1 MAVDDVSGLGLSE
14 LISLRGRRAVVTGGG
29 AGMGLAIARRL
40 AEAGASVVI
49 GDLDSDAACKGAEAI
64 TREFGTHA
72 VGQALDVRREE
83 SIVSL
88 ANMAVATLGGLD
100 IWVNNAGV
108 FPLCPVH
115 EMTVAAWQDVQDV
128 NLLGTFV
135 GSREAAQRM
144 KAAGTRKGVIV
155 NVASVAGFRG
165 RVGLA
170 HYTASKHGVIGF
182 TKSLALELGP
192 HDIRVLAVAPGVID
206 TVGLQKRGIPPGT
219 AARIASAPLG
229 RAGVPDDV
237 ARVVLFCASDLSMLM
252 SGTALFVD
260 SGATSS

>member
-1 MAVDDVSGLGLSE
+1 M
-14 LISLRGRRAVVTGGG
+14 
-29 AGMGLAIARRL
+29 
-40 AEAGASVVI
+40 
-49 GDLDSDAACKGAEAI
+49 
-64 TREFGTHA
+64 
-72 VGQALDVRREE
+72 
-83 SIVSL
+83 
-88 ANMAVATLGGLD
+88 
-100 IWVNNAGV
+100 
-108 FPLCPVH
+108 
-115 EMTVAAWQDVQDV
+115 
-128 NLLGTFV
+128 
-135 GSREAAQRM
+135 
-144 KAAGTRKGVIV
+144 IV